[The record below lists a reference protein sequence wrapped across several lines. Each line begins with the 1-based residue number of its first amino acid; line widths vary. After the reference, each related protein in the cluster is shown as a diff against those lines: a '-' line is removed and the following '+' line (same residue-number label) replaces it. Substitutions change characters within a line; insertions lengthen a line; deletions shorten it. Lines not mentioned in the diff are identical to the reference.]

1 MTINKAKEGI
11 TKGDDMGKRAVM
23 KPDRKAAQPESRP
36 KAKTQKPDEAEHIWK
51 GGIDHFSEGA

>member
-23 KPDRKAAQPESRP
+23 KPDRKAAQPESDR
-36 KAKTQKPDEAEHIWK
+36 KSTRLNSSH
-51 GGIDHFSEGA
+51 